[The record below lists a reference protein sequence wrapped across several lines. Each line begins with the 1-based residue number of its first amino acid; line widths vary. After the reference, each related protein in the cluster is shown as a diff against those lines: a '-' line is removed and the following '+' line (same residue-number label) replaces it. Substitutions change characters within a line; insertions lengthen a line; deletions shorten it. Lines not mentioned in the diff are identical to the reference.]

1 MMFTLVALQNMI
13 LNFHVGMQENQSW
26 TVQLKWQQA
35 NMSGTTEET
44 IDEVLQSL
52 DDAEEEDVNEETDE
66 CWCRPRVLKIKK
78 RKKASECDEDE
89 YHDVGQDFLLLDC
102 AVSLQV
108 PLAGIIGQDLVRR
121 KSSDSLSSD

>member
-13 LNFHVGMQENQSW
+13 LNFVVGMQEYQSW

-52 DDAEEEDVNEETDE
+52 DDAEEEDVNEKMDE
-66 CWCRPRVLKIKK
+66 LWCRPQVLKTKK
-78 RKKASECDEDE
+78 RKKTNECNDDE
-89 YHDVGQDFLLLDC
+89 YHDV
-102 AVSLQV
+102 
-108 PLAGIIGQDLVRR
+108 
-121 KSSDSLSSD
+121 SSDFSSVGLRGIAPSTFGWNNWAEPSQKEIDRFKRK